1 MKKKIISILK
11 KNNVGISNQKI
22 VNEFDSLQILD
33 IVFDLEQHFD
43 IKIEIDDIKF
53 SNFTDLNKIESLIN
67 KYI

>member
-1 MKKKIISILK
+1 MK
-11 KNNVGISNQKI
+11 
-22 VNEFDSLQILD
+22 D
-33 IVFDLEQHFD
+33 IVFDLEHHFD